1 MDSTPNARKPIER
14 NIENASDANDKNTLW
29 TFCSSKWFQTTL
41 IWIFLSVKETM
52 VDRKY
57 PEKGK
62 YILITLVWS
71 HFNLTLILKCNIC
84 IGTSSKLQELITFW
98 PFNSQDLIMNSPY
111 NFPYVV
117 YHSSS
122 ENLIFSSLIFLF
134 LLVTFLFRNEWILYW
149 GEIPFQSLL
158 EVKGLR
164 STFTVYGQV
173 QVQTMQATYDWSL
186 ITTKKIQKV
195 TV

>member
-1 MDSTPNARKPIER
+1 
-14 NIENASDANDKNTLW
+14 
-29 TFCSSKWFQTTL
+29 
-41 IWIFLSVKETM
+41 
-52 VDRKY
+52 
-57 PEKGK
+57 
-62 YILITLVWS
+62 
-71 HFNLTLILKCNIC
+71 
-84 IGTSSKLQELITFW
+84 
-98 PFNSQDLIMNSPY
+98 MNSPY

-134 LLVTFLFRNEWILYW
+134 LLVTFLFRNEWILYS

-164 STFTVYGQV
+164 SKFTVYGQV